1 MGKIS
6 GSHCLVLGCRNR
18 QLLNQTNT
26 RSYFRF
32 PRDAELPSCVP
43 LAYPTN
49 ASCPFPSTTVSSSSK
64 PEFLERQTP
73 RHGFHSRGSVY
84 YSLVSDQQA
93 RQPIYPNGDPGNQ
106 PTDHHQPKKKKKDR
120 KKGRLGSRRGPG
132 SQRTMGAGCGQ
143 VSLAAGCPGPHGYP
157 AGELTLQPAALSGN
171 APSLDGRQLLVG
183 GCKKWVDFCS
193 RPELYKKYDENGPEY
208 LYKSSRICSDHFQ
221 PTDFNNPNLFSQGP
235 EDRMMWDHRVNHK
248 NRVEREGTIRT
259 IAKIVASSGSRRMGG
274 MRGLAVQGQSGLKKG
289 SIPTVNPATNE
300 TKANN
305 GTGAVGGGGSG
316 SSNGAGS
323 PIDDKLL
330 SAVAMSPNLS
340 LIMAA
345 AVAAAQQN
353 HQQQQQQLL
362 QANSALTATYLKRTV
377 AAMSGSGN
385 SSTPNSA
392 TTTTTTTSTPGSG
405 GSSSAKRSRA
415 VPPLATPTGALA
427 NLIQRQQ
434 QIKEQQRKAAALAAS
449 GLGNGQVSISAVS
462 GSRTSAANASRAGPI
477 SLVTSKKAAAA
488 SINNNNNNVSNHNH
502 NHSGGGATGKQ
513 NHESNHHDH
522 NEYGVNDVDM
532 TGGETS
538 EGDSSYQNSADEDYA
553 YHQKQK
559 VAKVEAVIPP
569 SLKSQ
574 LTVTPATINNNTI
587 IHSSSSTNGGGA
599 GSSPTNGGTINYKE
613 QYEQTLKEL
622 FACRKIVK
630 NQNKAIKQLQGEIDF
645 LNQLLKE
652 K

>member
-1 MGKIS
+1 MPPSYCSVK
-6 GSHCLVLGCRNR
+6 GCSNS
-18 QLLNQTNT
+18 
-26 RSYFRF
+26 RSPTCSLYCF
-32 PRDAELPSCVP
+32 P
-43 LAYPTN
+43 
-49 ASCPFPSTTVSSSSK
+49 
-64 PEFLERQTP
+64 
-73 RHGFHSRGSVY
+73 
-84 YSLVSDQQA
+84 
-93 RQPIYPNGDPGNQ
+93 
-106 PTDHHQPKKKKKDR
+106 KDV
-120 KKGRLGSRRGPG
+120 
-132 SQRTMGAGCGQ
+132 AI
-143 VSLAAGCPGPHGYP
+143 
-157 AGELTLQPAALSGN
+157 
-171 APSLDGRQLLVG
+171 
-183 GCKKWVDFCS
+183 CKKWVDFCS

-221 PTDFNNPNLFSQGP
+221 PTDFNNPNLFSQ
-235 EDRMMWDHRVNHK
+235 
-248 NRVEREGTIRT
+248 
-259 IAKIVASSGSRRMGG
+259 
-274 MRGLAVQGQSGLKKG
+274 GLKKG

-385 SSTPNSA
+385 TSTPNSA

-502 NHSGGGATGKQ
+502 NHSGGGGTGKQ

-587 IHSSSSTNGGGA
+587 IHSSSSTNGAGA